1 VVDHIVKWVP
11 VHVAVIFNVRPHETD
26 QTIVPGDVE
35 KKGSL
40 NTPIV
45 LIRQHKLVLEE
56 KL

>member
-1 VVDHIVKWVP
+1 VVDHVVKWVP